1 MKIIEATWE
10 KRNFG
15 MDTYE
20 ISLDKKDLRNFD
32 DAYQKIK
39 SQNFKNSYVVI
50 KMPVGN
56 LEALHKLED
65 DGYRF
70 LETQLSL
77 VDHFEPL
84 NSEIESLPT
93 NNLNYSVEK
102 IKKDKNLWTHYI
114 NKITPGMFDTD
125 RVSLDPKLGKEIA
138 CKRYKNWCLDL
149 FENPNANLYIKKIN
163 NAEFGFFIDIVDE
176 KTGNTN
182 SIIGGNFEEFKN
194 MGLGSVML
202 AEAKNLKANR
212 KTAVS
217 TNNLP
222 ILKLHQHCGRVIYK
236 ERYVLRKIYE

>member
-84 NSEIESLPT
+84 DSEASILSNQEDVKTEILPK
-93 NNLNYSVEK
+93 EK
-102 IKKDKNLWTHYI
+102 SEWEQII

-149 FENPNANLYIKKIN
+149 FEKPNTNLYIKKIN
-163 NAEFGFFIDIVDE
+163 DVVFGFSIDVVDE
-176 KTGNTN
+176 KTGVVDAL
-182 SIIGGNFEEFKN
+182 IGGNFEEFKN
-194 MGLGSVML
+194 LGLGSVML

>member
-84 NSEIESLPT
+84 DSEASILSNQEDVKTEILPK
-93 NNLNYSVEK
+93 EK
-102 IKKDKNLWTHYI
+102 SEWEQII

-149 FENPNANLYIKKIN
+149 FEKPNTNLYIKKIN
-163 NAEFGFFIDIVDE
+163 DVVFGFSIDVVDE
-176 KTGNTN
+176 KTGVVDAL
-182 SIIGGNFEEFKN
+182 IGGNFEEFKN
-194 MGLGSVML
+194 MGLGGIML
-202 AEAKNLKANR
+202 NDAKKIKANR
-212 KTAVS
+212 KTTVS

>member
-20 ISLDKKDLRNFD
+20 ISLNKKDLRNFD

-84 NSEIESLPT
+84 DSEASILSNQEDVKTEILPK
-93 NNLNYSVEK
+93 EK
-102 IKKDKNLWTHYI
+102 SEWEQII

-149 FENPNANLYIKKIN
+149 FEKPNTNLYIKKIN
-163 NAEFGFFIDIVDE
+163 DVVFGFSIDVVDE
-176 KTGNTN
+176 KTGVVDAL
-182 SIIGGNFEEFKN
+182 IGGNFEEFKN
-194 MGLGSVML
+194 LGLGSVML
-202 AEAKNLKANR
+202 TEAKNLKANR

>member
-10 KRNFG
+10 IRNFG

-32 DAYQKIK
+32 DTYKKIK

-50 KMPVGN
+50 KMPVGD

-84 NSEIESLPT
+84 DSEASILSNQEDVKTEILPK
-93 NNLNYSVEK
+93 EK
-102 IKKDKNLWTHYI
+102 SEWEQII

-149 FENPNANLYIKKIN
+149 FEKPNTNLYIKKIN
-163 NAEFGFFIDIVDE
+163 DVVFGFSIDVVDE
-176 KTGNTN
+176 KTGVVDAL
-182 SIIGGNFEEFKN
+182 IGGNFEEFKN
-194 MGLGSVML
+194 LGLGSVML

>member
-32 DAYQKIK
+32 DTYQKIK

-84 NSEIESLPT
+84 DSEIESLPT

-149 FENPNANLYIKKIN
+149 FEKPNTNLYIKKIN
-163 NAEFGFFIDIVDE
+163 DVVFGFSIDVVDE
-176 KTGNTN
+176 KTGVVDAL
-182 SIIGGNFEEFKN
+182 IGGNFEEFKN
-194 MGLGSVML
+194 LGLGSVML